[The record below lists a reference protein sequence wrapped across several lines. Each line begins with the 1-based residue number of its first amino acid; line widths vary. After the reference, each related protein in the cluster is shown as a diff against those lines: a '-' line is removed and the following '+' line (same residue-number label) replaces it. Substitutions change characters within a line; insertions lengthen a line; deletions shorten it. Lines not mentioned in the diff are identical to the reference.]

1 LVRIPRERFSGT
13 ISREDQNAQWKKEE
27 APQNGDSQAE
37 ETLKKDAA

>member
-1 LVRIPRERFSGT
+1 VKTPREGFPS
-13 ISREDQNAQWKKEE
+13 IIFREEQNAQWKKEE